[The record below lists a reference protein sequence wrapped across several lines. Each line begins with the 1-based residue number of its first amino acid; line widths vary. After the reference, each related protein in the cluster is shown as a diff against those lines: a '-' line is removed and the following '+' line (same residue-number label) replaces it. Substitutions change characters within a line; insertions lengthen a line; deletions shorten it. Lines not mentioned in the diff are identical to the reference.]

1 MVNPPRPAA
10 GASSQRGSSR
20 IEGFSDAVFGFALTL
35 LVVSLE
41 VPRSFAEL
49 ATTMEGFAAF
59 AICFALIVWIWVEH
73 FRFFRRFALADGT
86 TIALNAALLF
96 LVLFYV
102 YPLKFL
108 FTVLVKIFT
117 GLGPALPVGGG
128 LDDGRH
134 LLRIYC
140 VGFMVVFLALT
151 ALYRHAWRRRA
162 ALELD
167 ALGGFDARAGVIR
180 HASTAAVGA
189 FSLLLTFVL
198 PDRLL
203 QWSGWLFGALGPIH
217 GILGYRQGSARARL
231 EADLAARTPSP
242 VSRVE

>member
-1 MVNPPRPAA
+1 MPAT
-10 GASSQRGSSR
+10 ASSGGRDSSR

-73 FRFFRRFALADGT
+73 FKFFRRFALADGT

-108 FTVLVKIFT
+108 FTLLVKAFT
-117 GLGPALPVGGG
+117 GLGPALPEIGGVE
-128 LDDGRH
+128 DVR
-134 LLRIYC
+134 LLMRIYC
-140 VGFMVVFLALT
+140 AGFMVVFLALA
-151 ALYRHAWRRRA
+151 ALYQHAWRRR
-162 ALELD
+162 E
-167 ALGGFDARAGVIR
+167 ALGLDPLGRFDSRAGRTR
-180 HASTAAVGA
+180 HVATAGVGA
-189 FSLLLTFVL
+189 IALAATYLLS
-198 PDRLL
+198 DRSL
-203 QWSGWLFGALGPIH
+203 QWAGWLFGALGPMH
-217 GILGYRQGSARARL
+217 GAIGYRLGVARRRL
-231 EADLAARTPSP
+231 EAELAAQRPSSSIP
-242 VSRVE
+242 DL